1 MNEDI
6 HEQLEQAALASRCL
20 SSKIKPNS
28 DNAAAKRE
36 KRLKFEQ
43 IIKNIAGIMAEMDL
57 PGEAVNPK
65 MRAGTALDH
74 LTQKMSVFIAML
86 QERVDHTPPEGEEA
100 LSCLIQKLGSS
111 VEMVVKGCDM
121 GQMDTESEEEEEE
134 FPKTK
139 KAKSQDGNPGSARI
153 VEALAVQ
160 PAPEAAQDLPVVSA
174 IPFQP
179 APEAA
184 QDLPVVSAIPFQ
196 PAPEA
201 AQDLPV
207 VPVLP
212 IPTAVP
218 VQPALP
224 VQGSVP
230 DWRESGPAPSP
241 VPKEKVLDFEQ
252 AKALQEKRRAQEAK
266 AAQKEDPAPIQAVE
280 APVNIQPPAPPPI
293 HAQAVPENAGQGM
306 ANDDDVQIVP
316 APAQDIVMINLAD
329 SDQE

>member
-1 MNEDI
+1 VNPEECAKNKEI
-6 HEQLEQAALASRCL
+6 QKQLKQAALACRCY
-20 SSKIKPNS
+20 SSKKKPDS
-28 DNAAAKRE
+28 DNAQAKEER
-36 KRLKFEQ
+36 RRKFEQ
-43 IIKNIAGIMAEMDL
+43 IIKNITGIMAEMDL

-65 MRAGTALDH
+65 MRAETALDH

-111 VEMVVKGCDM
+111 VEMVMKGCDM

-134 FPKTK
+134 FPETK
-139 KAKSQDGNPGSARI
+139 KAKIQDGNPGSARI

-184 QDLPVVSAIPFQ
+184 QDLPVVPVQ
-196 PAPEA
+196 P
-201 AQDLPV
+201 V
-207 VPVLP
+207 S
-212 IPTAVP
+212 TAVP

-230 DWRESGPAPSP
+230 DWRESGPALPP
-241 VPKEKVLDFEQ
+241 VPKENVLNFEE
-252 AKALQEKRRAQEAK
+252 AKALQEKPRVQEAK
-266 AAQKEDPAPIQAVE
+266 AAQKEAPPAPIQAVE
-280 APVNIQPPAPPPI
+280 APGNIQLPAPPPI